1 MDIKVQDTRF
11 VFLNAGN
18 YVENVEQQIN
28 RSSFDKLDFDV
39 SL

>member
-1 MDIKVQDTRF
+1 MDIKVQDSRF
-11 VFLNAGN
+11 VFLNASN

-28 RSSFDKLDFDV
+28 RSSFDKVGFDV